1 MQRLGVGPLN
11 VDSEPI
17 CCRACHTAWPCWAL
31 VAISILTTGCFN
43 SQAHSAK
50 ASFSKPVPVHIYL
63 VAEETTRRRIQAV
76 GSLFA
81 LEESTLSAQVE
92 GRVDKVL
99 VDVGDVVTESQPL
112 VLLDPRELQFEVERQ
127 QGMVKQV
134 RAQLGIE
141 PNDPPPT
148 DPKKIASVQRAEAD
162 LFDADHKYGRAKEMF
177 KDNLISQQQYDEA
190 ASRYESTKATY
201 DLAVQEVNRLKALLI
216 SSEASADL
224 AQKKLGDATIRAP
237 YPGAVETR
245 NVHPGEYLRLQSPI
259 LVLVRTDRL
268 RARLAVPERWAGWI
282 KEGATVDL
290 HLEAFPGETFEGHI
304 SRINPTVAHDSRT
317 FEVEALLDNSGKR
330 LKPGFFVQASMAS
343 EKEDKAIFVPEPAV
357 NYRYGV
363 YKVFLVQRNH
373 VSAKQILPA
382 GQTEDQKGQRFEVA
396 DGLKPGDRVAVPIS
410 GELQEGEAVEEKV
423 ETSPATQ

>member
-1 MQRLGVGPLN
+1 
-11 VDSEPI
+11 
-17 CCRACHTAWPCWAL
+17 
-31 VAISILTTGCFN
+31 VAASILTCGCSN
-43 SQAHSAK
+43 SQANSAK
-50 ASFSKPVPVHIYL
+50 ASFAKPVPVHVYP
-63 VAEETTRRRIQAV
+63 VAEETTRRRVQAV

-112 VLLDPRELQFEVERQ
+112 VLLDPRELQFELERQ

-134 RAQLGIE
+134 RAQLGIG

-148 DPKKIASVQRAEAD
+148 DSKKIASVQRAEAD
-162 LFDADHKYGRAKEMF
+162 LFDADRKYARAKEMF

-201 DLAVQEVNRLKALLI
+201 DLALQEVDRLKAQLI
-216 SSEASADL
+216 SSEASAAL
-224 AQKKLGDATIRAP
+224 AAKKLGDATIRAP

-245 NVHPGEYLRLQSPI
+245 NVHPGEYLRLQSPV

-282 KEGATVDL
+282 KEGETVDL
-290 HLEAFPGETFEGHI
+290 HLEAFPEETFEGRI
-304 SRINPTVAHDSRT
+304 SRINPTVSQESRT
-317 FEVEALLDNSGKR
+317 FEAEALLDNPRGR
-330 LKPGFFVQASMAS
+330 LKPGFFVQASVPS
-343 EKEDKAIFVPEPAV
+343 EREDKAIFVPEPAV

-363 YKVFLVQRNH
+363 YKVFLVQGNH
-373 VSAKQILPA
+373 VSEKQILPA
-382 GQTEDQKGQRFEVA
+382 GQTDDQKGQRFEVA
-396 DGLKPGDRVAVPIS
+396 EGLKPGDRVAVPIS
-410 GELQEGEAVEEKV
+410 GDLHEGDTVQEQVDP
-423 ETSPATQ
+423 SPTAQ